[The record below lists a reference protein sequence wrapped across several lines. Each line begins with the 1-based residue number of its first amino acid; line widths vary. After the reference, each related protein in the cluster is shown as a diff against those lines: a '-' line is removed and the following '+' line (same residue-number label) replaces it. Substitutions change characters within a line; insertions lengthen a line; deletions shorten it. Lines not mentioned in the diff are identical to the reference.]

1 MTNILQINLCHLG
14 QILAVNYFLFSTCL
28 AQGVSV
34 TLVSMFQSGG
44 GITGEPV
51 KHLLLLPSSGLTKLD
66 DNSIADIFLVVKN
79 ESSQQRTLLTVPDAV
94 FTITLFSYS
103 PTIDEIKNMPKEL
116 EYTFTE
122 DFKNQPMEIRLS
134 SEDTYI
140 YAINFFN
147 NKQMIKNPLAWLWIT
162 GISKI
167 RIDSRLYFDD
177 GEVHLNSAWIPV
189 KVEVPQFNKK

>member
-1 MTNILQINLCHLG
+1 
-14 QILAVNYFLFSTCL
+14 
-28 AQGVSV
+28 
-34 TLVSMFQSGG
+34 MFQSGG